1 MRLLAAFL
9 ALAVGG
15 CASQMTAQDYALQF
29 ARAGGDFLA
38 YRTGGQMSDSTN
50 ERAWAHCWQTRCVR
64 E

>member
-1 MRLLAAFL
+1 
-9 ALAVGG
+9 
-15 CASQMTAQDYALQF
+15 MTAQDYALQF